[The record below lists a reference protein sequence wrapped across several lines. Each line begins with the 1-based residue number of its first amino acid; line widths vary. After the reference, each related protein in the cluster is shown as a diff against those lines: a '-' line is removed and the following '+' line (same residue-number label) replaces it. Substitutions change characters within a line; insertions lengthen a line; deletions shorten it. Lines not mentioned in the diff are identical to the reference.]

1 MAEDVDVSD
10 MHHNKYKGF
19 FALRAGLLS
28 CGKGDAGFSQFRY
41 RNAVPQ
47 EKDMSAYLMV
57 FHKDETHGLYMAVSH
72 DGYTFTA
79 LNDGEPVIAGPI
91 SRGEYTVGI
100 FLNKRSLF
108 PDIL

>member
-1 MAEDVDVSD
+1 MMVSKDGDAWTVLAEDVDVSD

-57 FHKDETHGLYMAVSH
+57 FIKMKL
-72 DGYTFTA
+72 TA
-79 LNDGEPVIAGPI
+79 CTWLSVMTDTLLQP
-91 SRGEYTVGI
+91 
-100 FLNKRSLF
+100 
-108 PDIL
+108 